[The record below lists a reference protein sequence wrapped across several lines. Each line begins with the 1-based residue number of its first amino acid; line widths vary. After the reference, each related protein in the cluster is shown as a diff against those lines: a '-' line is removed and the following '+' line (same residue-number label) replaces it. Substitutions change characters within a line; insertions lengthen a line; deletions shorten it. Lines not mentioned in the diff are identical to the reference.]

1 MGLTDIE
8 WATQAARDCHAA
20 HYRVYSN
27 YYQGNHAL
35 AFATEK
41 FRNTFGQVF
50 KEFAENLCA
59 PVVDSLSDRLE
70 ITGFRS
76 SEAELKTE
84 EVAPTESQIEGM
96 PNRPGR
102 KKITTEDEIGDL
114 CQDLWAA
121 NRMDERSNE
130 VHLESLKMGDAY
142 VIVWPNDEMEPEI
155 WPQDAMQCR
164 VQYDSD
170 NRKKVKRGLKIWWE
184 DEEDRW
190 RLNIYTEFGIAKY
203 IARTTAVDLPSTD
216 NGWMSYGF
224 VLNPYQTVPIFHFP
238 CRRSR
243 RPGISE
249 LRDIVP
255 LQNALNKSVMDM
267 IIAMEFASFKQ
278 RWVIGLELDVDE
290 ETGEPKDPGAK
301 QYGVDR
307 LLAFPDVETKVG
319 QFDATDLGQFLEVQ
333 DKFWASAS
341 RVSGTPLHY
350 FYITSGDF
358 PSGEAMKSAEA
369 RFIKK
374 ISDRQTSFGNVW
386 EDVLKFSL
394 RVQGREVAPETT
406 IQTEWVNAAPRSE
419 SELADTA
426 VKKQAVGVSRSQN
439 LRELGYTE
447 EEIERMLEES
457 DADTEWKSAM
467 KSGPQE
473 DEEATNRNGQPRPTS
488 SGTQGVR
495 R

>member
-1 MGLTDIE
+1 MPLSNLE
-8 WATQAARDCHAA
+8 WGVAHAQDCFSR
-20 HYRVYSN
+20 HYVVQKN
-27 YYQGNHAL
+27 YYEGNHIL

-41 FRNTFGQVF
+41 FRNTFGNVF
-50 KEFAENLCA
+50 REFAENLCA

-76 SEAELKTE
+76 SDADLKTE

-102 KKITTEDEIGDL
+102 KKITTVDPIGEACMDI
-114 CQDLWAA
+114 WKN
-121 NRMDERSNE
+121 NRMDERANE
-130 VHLESLKMGDAY
+130 VHLESLKQGDAY
-142 VIVWPNDEMEPEI
+142 VIVWPNDDLEPEI
-155 WPQDAMQCR
+155 WPQEAMQCR
-164 VQYDSD
+164 IEYEPN
-170 NRKKVKRGLKIWWE
+170 NRARVTRALKVWFDR
-184 DEEDRW
+184 DEARW
-190 RLNIYTEFGIAKY
+190 RLNIYTPLAIEKY
-203 IARTTAVDLPSTD
+203 ISRQSNSTMPTTDA
-216 NGWMSYGF
+216 GWQAYG
-224 VLNPYQTVPIFHFP
+224 TVPNIYGVVPVFHFP
-238 CRRSR
+238 TRRSR
-243 RPGISE
+243 AYGISE
-249 LRDIVP
+249 LRDIIP

-278 RWVIGLELDVDE
+278 RWVIGLETEVDE
-290 ETGEPKDPGAK
+290 ETGVAKDPTSG
-301 QYGVDR
+301 QYGSDR
-307 LLAFPDVETKVG
+307 LLTFSDPETKVG

-374 ISDRQTSFGNVW
+374 ISDRQTAYGNVW
-386 EDVLKFSL
+386 EDVLRFCLQIKGQ
-394 RVQGREVAPETT
+394 VVEPEVKIAA
-406 IQTEWVNAAPRSE
+406 EWVNAAPRSE

-467 KSGPQE
+467 KAGPQ
-473 DEEATNRNGQPRPTS
+473 DDEATNQNGQPRPTS

>member
-1 MGLTDIE
+1 MPISDLE
-8 WATQAARDCHAA
+8 WAASHARDCFSND
-20 HYRVYSN
+20 YRIYRN
-27 YYQGNHAL
+27 YYEGNHAL

-59 PVVDSLSDRLE
+59 PVVDSLSDRLQ

-84 EVAPTESQIEGM
+84 EVAPAPAQVEGM

-102 KKITTEDEIGDL
+102 KKMTTVDEIGDA
-114 CQDLWAA
+114 CMELWTR
-121 NRMDERSNE
+121 NRMDERANE
-130 VHLESLKMGDAY
+130 VHLESLKSGDAY

-155 WPQDAMQCR
+155 WPQEAMQCR
-164 VQYDSD
+164 VEYDPD
-170 NRKKVKRGLKIWWE
+170 NRKRVRRALKVWFEYDDK
-184 DEEDRW
+184 RW
-190 RLNIYTEFGIAKY
+190 RLNIYTPQGITKYQARDRTETLPDVSTKWQAFEF
-203 IARTTAVDLPSTD
+203 V
-216 NGWMSYGF
+216 
-224 VLNPYQTVPIFHFP
+224 VNPYGVVPVFHFP

-243 RPGISE
+243 KPGISE
-249 LRDIVP
+249 LRDIVS

-267 IIAMEFASFKQ
+267 LIAMEFASFKQ
-278 RWVIGLELDVDE
+278 RYVIGIDLETDE
-290 ETGEPKDPGAK
+290 ETGEPKDKNA
-301 QYGVDR
+301 QQHGVGR
-307 LLAFPDVETKVG
+307 LLTFPDPETKVG

-333 DKFWASAS
+333 DKFWVSAS
-341 RVSGTPLHY
+341 RISGTPLHY

-374 ISDRQTSFGNVW
+374 ISDRQTAFGNVW
-386 EDVLKFSL
+386 EDVLRFALQIKG
-394 RVQGREVAPETT
+394 QEIADETR
-406 IQTEWVNAAPRSE
+406 IEAEWVEAAPRSE

-426 VKKQAVGVSRSQN
+426 VKKQAVGVSRSQI
-439 LRELGYTE
+439 LRELGYTD

-457 DADTEWKSAM
+457 DADSEWKAAL
-467 KSGPQE
+467 KAGPEQ
-473 DEEATNRNGQPRPTS
+473 DEGTNPNGQPKPKP